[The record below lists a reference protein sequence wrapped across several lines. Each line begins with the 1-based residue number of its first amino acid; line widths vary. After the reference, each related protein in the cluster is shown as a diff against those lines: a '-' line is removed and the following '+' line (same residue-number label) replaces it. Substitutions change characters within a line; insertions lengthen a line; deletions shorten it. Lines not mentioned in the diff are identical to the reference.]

1 MNAIEYEEIV
11 ENEVTLPANDYDEFT
26 LNTIR
31 EKIEIMSKF
40 NQIEILRIL
49 TKYKEITIN
58 ENKYGIHIN
67 LNDLPNNVL
76 EEMQTFIHYV
86 NMQET
91 DLNSRE
97 KTKEQYKNT
106 FFGKRNK
113 EYV

>member
-1 MNAIEYEEIV
+1 
-11 ENEVTLPANDYDEFT
+11 
-26 LNTIR
+26 
-31 EKIEIMSKF
+31 
-40 NQIEILRIL
+40 
-49 TKYKEITIN
+49 
-58 ENKYGIHIN
+58 
-67 LNDLPNNVL
+67 
-76 EEMQTFIHYV
+76 MQTFIHYV